1 MTLDE
6 PAFLKA
12 YEAYWNGEGTEE
24 GLRNFIAVYLE
35 EMGLGRQHEVALASK
50 EFLNAQVAI
59 MIEGYKERE
68 NG

>member
-12 YEAYWNGEGTEE
+12 YEAYWNEVGTEE
-24 GLRNFIAVYLE
+24 GLRNFIATYLE
-35 EMGLGRQHEVALASK
+35 EMGLVRKHELSLASK
-50 EFLNAQVAI
+50 RFIKEWASIVA
-59 MIEGYKERE
+59 EETKEND

>member
-6 PAFLKA
+6 PAFLKSF
-12 YEAYWNGEGTEE
+12 ESYWNGEGTEG
-24 GLRNFIAVYLE
+24 GLRNAIATYME
-35 EMGLGRQHEVALASK
+35 EMGLVRQHEVALATK